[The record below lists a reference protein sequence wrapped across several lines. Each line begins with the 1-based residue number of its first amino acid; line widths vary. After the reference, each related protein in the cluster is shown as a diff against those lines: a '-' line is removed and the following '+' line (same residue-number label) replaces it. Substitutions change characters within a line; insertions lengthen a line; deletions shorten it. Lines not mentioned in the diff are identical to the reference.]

1 MSPRAAWRL
10 EELGFD
16 RVYDFVGGKLEWL
29 SRGLPTEGEGPH
41 YAVAGEVVE
50 PDAYTCGLDHTAGQV
65 RAALQRGP
73 DSICVVANAQGIV
86 LGRVRWKDLPTE
98 DDVRVRDFMQPGP
111 ATVRPVEQLAPLVE
125 RMHAAGVATIIVST
139 AKGKLLGVVNPATAE
154 QRLRDRP
161 NP

>member
-1 MSPRAAWRL
+1 M
-10 EELGFD
+10 
-16 RVYDFVGGKLEWL
+16 
-29 SRGLPTEGEGPH
+29 
-41 YAVAGEVVE
+41 E